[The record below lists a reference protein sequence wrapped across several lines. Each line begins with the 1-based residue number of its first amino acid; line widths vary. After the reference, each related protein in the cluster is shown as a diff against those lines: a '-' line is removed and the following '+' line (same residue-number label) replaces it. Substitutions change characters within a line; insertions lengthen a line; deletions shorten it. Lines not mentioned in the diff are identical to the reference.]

1 MQFPSRSPEDTQN
14 LGRRIGR
21 LLQAGDILL
30 LFGDLGA
37 GKTTLIQG
45 IAQGMEVPPDQY
57 VRSPSFTLINEYRGR
72 LPIYHI
78 DLYRIESADEMA
90 DLGLED
96 YLFGEG
102 VTLIEWGEKLFPEQ
116 KTDQPPLIPIN
127 NRVEIR
133 LEIGGETDRTLSL
146 SPYPQASASHPLF
159 ALQ

>member
-78 DLYRIESADEMA
+78 DLYRIESADEMS

-116 KTDQPPLIPIN
+116 KTDRPPLIPIG

-133 LEIGGETDRTLSL
+133 LEIGGETDRTLIL
-146 SPYPQASASHPLF
+146 SPHPEASASHPLF